1 MKNLFPVRVI
11 SITKMKIPDVA
22 ASRKIKKKTAFII
35 KAVLLVL
42 MICSLNVYS
51 QDTTLVIT
59 KDGILTDTT
68 TITSHSAHKATIYS
82 LILPGLGQAYN
93 KKYWKI
99 PVIYAGFGYLGY
111 SIKINRDEMLK
122 FTDAYRYISNGETYP
137 TDNIYVTKY
146 PNTSDLLRGRDFYRR
161 KVELHIIYSVVWYIL
176 NLVDAAVDAH
186 FFDYDVS
193 DNLAIRLEPAIIP
206 AQNNLLPQTNGISLC
221 LTLK

>member
-1 MKNLFPVRVI
+1 
-11 SITKMKIPDVA
+11 MKIPDAA
-22 ASRKIKKKTAFII
+22 ASKECKKRTAFIL

-42 MICSLNVYS
+42 MTCSLNAYS

-59 KDGILTDTT
+59 KDGVLTDTST
-68 TITSHSAHKATIYS
+68 VTSHSAHKATIYS
-82 LILPGLGQAYN
+82 LVLPGLGQAYN

-122 FTDAYRYISNGETYP
+122 FTDAYRFIANDEPGEP
-137 TDNIYVTKY
+137 VNEYVTKY

-186 FFDYDVS
+186 FFDYDIS
-193 DNLAIRLEPAIIP
+193 DNLAIRIKPAIIP
-206 AQNNLLPQTNGISLC
+206 AQNNLLPHSNGISFC

>member
-1 MKNLFPVRVI
+1 M
-11 SITKMKIPDVA
+11 ITDAA
-22 ASRKIKKKTAFII
+22 ASIEYKKRTAFILR
-35 KAVLLVL
+35 AVLLVF
-42 MICSLNVYS
+42 MACSLNVYS

-59 KDGILTDTT
+59 KDGVLTDTS

-82 LILPGLGQAYN
+82 LVLPGLGQAYN

-122 FTDAYRYISNGETYP
+122 FTAAYRFIANDEPGEP
-137 TDNIYVTKY
+137 VNEYVTKY

-161 KVELHIIYSVVWYIL
+161 KVELNIIYSAVWYIL

-186 FFDYDVS
+186 FFDYDIS
-193 DNLAIRLEPAIIP
+193 DDLALRIKPAIIP
-206 AQNNLLPQTNGISLC
+206 AQNNLLPHSNGISLC